1 MYIMQSIRSNTN
13 PSLLREIIDEI
24 DALDSGEQKLLLL
37 KLKKEEL
44 MKKYKLLDKELKKGE
59 VLVKE
64 EEIPLIISKN
74 RKERYEQKIRS

>member
-1 MYIMQSIRSNTN
+1 MQSIRSNTN